1 MNALWKFVPAGKFH
15 FQGFILK
22 MNSHVE
28 SCVYT
33 YKTISAE
40 ILIMSMDLEEYT
52 KTREG
57 NPASGLEG

>member
-1 MNALWKFVPAGKFH
+1 
-15 FQGFILK
+15 

-28 SCVYT
+28 SYVYT

-40 ILIMSMDLEEYT
+40 MLIMLVDLEEYT